1 MGKKLQ
7 EETPSVTAS
16 QAQTDALLE
25 KVQKQIVENS
35 FDYQDE
41 KLLGTMVESLG
52 DKRGMVRLGFAE
64 ALGAVGKPA
73 TPFLLSALA
82 NHSNPVVRRASAKTL
97 TLIADPQAIPN
108 LIEALLKDEDTVVKG
123 SAAGA
128 LARTGK
134 VAAPA
139 LLKIVASPE
148 YPESIKGHAAWA
160 LAFIGAEA
168 KEQLYKAAKSNSP
181 EVRTAVIGAIANF
194 TEETPDEQAFAILS
208 NALTD
213 ENSTVRSEAAAALG
227 KLAYQPAIPK
237 LIELLQHSHGDMRK
251 AAALALMKMS
261 DRFAANVGYHTILN
275 SLKIAL
281 EQESEE
287 FVKKVFALAIAQL
300 ERKLEDGNEDD
311 WDD

>member
-1 MGKKLQ
+1 MGRKLQ

-16 QAQTDALLE
+16 QSQTDALLK
-25 KVQKQIVENS
+25 KVQKQIAEDS
-35 FDYQDE
+35 FDPQDE
-41 KLLGTMVESLG
+41 ELLETMVENLG

-64 ALGAVGKPA
+64 ALGAVGTPA

-82 NHSNPVVRRASAKTL
+82 NHSNPVVRRAAAKTL

-148 YPESIKGHAAWA
+148 HPESIKGHAAWA

-168 KEQLYKAAKSNSP
+168 KEQLYKAVKSNSP

-194 TEETPDEQAFAILS
+194 TEEDPDKQAFTILVNS
-208 NALTD
+208 LDD

-237 LIELLQHSHGDMRK
+237 LIELLQHNQGDSRK
-251 AAALALMKMS
+251 AAALALMKMGDS
-261 DRFAANVGYHTILN
+261 TALN
-275 SLKIAL
+275 SLQSAL

-287 FVKKVFALAIAQL
+287 FVKKAIVLAITQL
-300 ERKLEDGNEDD
+300 ERKSEEDD
-311 WDD
+311 DGWDD